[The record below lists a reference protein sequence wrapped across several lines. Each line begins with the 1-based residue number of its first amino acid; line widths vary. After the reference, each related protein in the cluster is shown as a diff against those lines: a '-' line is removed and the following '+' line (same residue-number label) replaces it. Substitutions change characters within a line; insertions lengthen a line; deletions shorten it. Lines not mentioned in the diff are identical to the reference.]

1 MDGDDSQPK
10 AAYSSKSRARM
21 LQERREAA
29 KKKNAITL
37 GASGGGSPAR
47 GGAFL
52 PPHCIGL
59 IPTIT

>member
-1 MDGDDSQPK
+1 MEEDSQPK

-37 GASGGGSPAR
+37 GASGVGSPAR
-47 GGAFL
+47 GGVCVFVAAL
-52 PPHCIGL
+52 HTG
-59 IPTIT
+59 